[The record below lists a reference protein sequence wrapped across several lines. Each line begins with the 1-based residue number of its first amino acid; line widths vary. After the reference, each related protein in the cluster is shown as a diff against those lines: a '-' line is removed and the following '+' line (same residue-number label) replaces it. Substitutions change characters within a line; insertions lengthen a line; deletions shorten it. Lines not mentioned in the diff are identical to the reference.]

1 MKNWIARGLESD
13 LTLCGEKQKSQKI
26 GSSRFYGRFK
36 VEERISQNVRI
47 DDV

>member
-1 MKNWIARGLESD
+1 MKNWIARGLGSD
-13 LTLCGEKQKSQKI
+13 FALCGGKKNAEKI
-26 GSSRFYGRFK
+26 GSPRFYGRFK

>member
-1 MKNWIARGLESD
+1 MLK
-13 LTLCGEKQKSQKI
+13 KI
-26 GSSRFYGRFK
+26 GSPRFYGRFK